1 MPSRSVACP
10 WIRFAVDIARA
21 AELGVTATEAKHLQQ
36 LASGWTHAEMAAGA
50 WITPN
55 AAGTRL
61 WRLWTRLDLR
71 SSQQLIAWAYQHGV
85 LAVPGA

>member
-1 MPSRSVACP
+1 MAEILPPPLTAKL
-10 WIRFAVDIARA
+10 DIARA

-36 LASGWTHAEMAAGA
+36 LASGWTHAEIAASA

-61 WRLWTRLDLR
+61 WRLWSRLGLR
-71 SSQQLIAWAYQHGV
+71 SSQQLIAWAYENRV
-85 LAVPGA
+85 LVVPRA